1 MIPKAL
7 GRDASANDVERL
19 RQRLS
24 IEGDLPQDDSSGDG
38 WDDALTDAVTRFQR
52 RAGLQQ
58 SGEVDQATLNELNM
72 PADVRARE
80 MEASAKRIADV
91 RLTLLSD
98 T

>member
-24 IEGDLPQDDSSGDG
+24 IEGDLPQDG

-52 RAGLQQ
+52 RAGLAWIYLDAWG
-58 SGEVDQATLNELNM
+58 S
-72 PADVRARE
+72 ADGTVHYRPDVYGLDGA
-80 MEASAKRIADV
+80 ADGHQT
-91 RLTLLSD
+91 RR
-98 T
+98 